1 MQDFLQR
8 FKVGHILRPS
18 LAPTLT
24 KVRQVELEAGDC
36 EGRLPLLFW
45 TLIVV
50 LGNFNSVQ
58 VQVDHLPIA
67 CMNIGITVYP
77 TYGGSG
83 IVGSELGMELAKRG
97 HTVHFISS
105 ALPTRLTELSER
117 VRFHEVEMMSYP
129 LFEHQ
134 PYTLALA
141 TKMATVAET
150 ENLDLLHVH
159 YAIPHSISGILARE
173 SLKPKR
179 RLPVITTLH
188 GTDITLVGADRS
200 YLPITR
206 YGIVQSDGVTAIS
219 QYLKEATRESFQFDD
234 IRVIPN
240 FVCQHDYQRHPVEA
254 LRRELAPAG
263 ETLLVHVSNF
273 RPVKRPVDCVEI
285 LARVL
290 KNHGQARL
298 VMVGDGSE
306 RPNAEH
312 RARCLNIADKCSFV
326 GKQPNI
332 VDYLSAADVL
342 LLPSE
347 QESFGLAALEAM
359 ACEVPVIA
367 SRVGGIP
374 EVVTDGE
381 TGFLSK
387 VGDVAKMA
395 DDAARLVGDEKLR
408 HKMGAAARASA
419 ISRYRTDIVIP
430 QYIEFY
436 QEVLSRN

>member
-1 MQDFLQR
+1 
-8 FKVGHILRPS
+8 
-18 LAPTLT
+18 
-24 KVRQVELEAGDC
+24 
-36 EGRLPLLFW
+36 
-45 TLIVV
+45 
-50 LGNFNSVQ
+50 
-58 VQVDHLPIA
+58 
-67 CMNIGITVYP
+67 MNIGITVYP
-77 TYGGSG
+77 NNGDSG
-83 IVGSELGMELAKRG
+83 IVGSELVKELAARG

-105 ALPTRLTELSER
+105 SLPTRLTELNER

-141 TKMATVAET
+141 TKMATVAES

-159 YAIPHSISGILARE
+159 YAIPHSISAILARE

-179 RLPVITTLH
+179 YLPVITTLH

-219 QYLKEATRESFQFDD
+219 HYLKNATKETFHFDE
-234 IRVIPN
+234 IEVIPN
-240 FVCQHDYQRHPVEA
+240 FICQTDYQRHPVEG
-254 LRRELAPAG
+254 LRRSLSPDDEP
-263 ETLLVHVSNF
+263 LLVHVSNF

-285 LARVL
+285 LSRVL
-290 KNHGQARL
+290 KSGTKTRL

-306 RPNAEH
+306 RTNVEH
-312 RARCLNIADKCSFV
+312 RARCLGVYDRCTFV

-332 VDYLSAADVL
+332 VDYLSASDVL
-342 LLPSE
+342 LLPSD

-381 TGFLSK
+381 TGYLSP
-387 VGDVAKMA
+387 VGDVDKMGA
-395 DDAARLVGDEKLR
+395 DAARLVADTKLR
-408 HKMGAAARASA
+408 QEMGRRARESA
-419 ISRYRTDIVIP
+419 ISRYRTDLVIP
-430 QYIEFY
+430 QYVRFY
-436 QEVLSRN
+436 EEVIAKQSV

>member
-1 MQDFLQR
+1 
-8 FKVGHILRPS
+8 
-18 LAPTLT
+18 
-24 KVRQVELEAGDC
+24 
-36 EGRLPLLFW
+36 
-45 TLIVV
+45 
-50 LGNFNSVQ
+50 
-58 VQVDHLPIA
+58 
-67 CMNIGITVYP
+67 MNIGITVYP

-83 IVGSELGMELAKRG
+83 IVGSELGKELAARG
-97 HTVHFISS
+97 HTVHFIASS
-105 ALPTRLTELSER
+105 LPTRLTELNER

-141 TKMATVAET
+141 TKMATVAED

-159 YAIPHSISGILARE
+159 YAIPHSISAILARE
-173 SLKPKR
+173 SLKPRR

-219 QYLKEATRESFQFDD
+219 HYLKKATTEIFDFD
-234 IRVIPN
+234 NIAVIPN
-240 FVCQHDYQRHPVEA
+240 FICEADYQRHPVSD
-254 LRRELAPAG
+254 LRAELAPEG
-263 ETLLVHVSNF
+263 EPLLVHVSNF

-285 LARVL
+285 LAHVL
-290 KNHGQARL
+290 KKTRARL

-312 RARCLNIADKCSFV
+312 RARCLGIYEHCSFV
-326 GKQPNI
+326 GKQPKI
-332 VDYLSAADVL
+332 VDYLSVSDVL

-359 ACEVPVIA
+359 ACEVPVVA
-367 SRVGGIP
+367 SRVGGVP

-381 TGFLSK
+381 TGFLSE
-387 VGDVAKMA
+387 VGDV
-395 DDAARLVGDEKLR
+395 E
-408 HKMGAAARASA
+408 KMGADATRLLMNEEMRREMGRRARESA
-419 ISRYRTDIVIP
+419 ISRYSTDLVIP
-430 QYIEFY
+430 QYINFY
-436 QEVLSRN
+436 ERVLAA

>member
-1 MQDFLQR
+1 
-8 FKVGHILRPS
+8 
-18 LAPTLT
+18 
-24 KVRQVELEAGDC
+24 
-36 EGRLPLLFW
+36 
-45 TLIVV
+45 
-50 LGNFNSVQ
+50 
-58 VQVDHLPIA
+58 
-67 CMNIGITVYP
+67 MNIGITVYP

-83 IVGSELGMELAKRG
+83 IVGSELGKELAARG

-105 ALPTRLTELSER
+105 SLPTRLTELNER

-141 TKMATVAET
+141 TKMAQVAET

-159 YAIPHSISGILARE
+159 YAIPHSISAILARE

-179 RLPVITTLH
+179 YLPVITTLH

-219 QYLKEATRESFQFDD
+219 HYLKEATKEIFQFDD
-234 IRVIPN
+234 IEVIPN
-240 FVCQHDYQRHPVEA
+240 FICQTDYARHPVEV
-254 LRRELAPAG
+254 LRSSLAP
-263 ETLLVHVSNF
+263 EREPLLVHVSNF

-290 KNHGQARL
+290 QKGVATRL

-306 RPNAEH
+306 RTNVEH
-312 RARCLNIADKCSFV
+312 RARCLGVYDKCMFV

-347 QESFGLAALEAM
+347 HESFGLAALEAM

-381 TGFLSK
+381 TGFLSE
-387 VGDVAKMA
+387 VGDVEKMA
-395 DDAARLVGDEKLR
+395 ADAARLLSDTTLR
-408 HKMGAAARASA
+408 RKMGKDAREFAVTQ
-419 ISRYRTDIVIP
+419 YRTDIVIP
-430 QYIEFY
+430 RYIEFY
-436 QEVLSRN
+436 ERVLKRTQGKV

>member
-1 MQDFLQR
+1 
-8 FKVGHILRPS
+8 
-18 LAPTLT
+18 
-24 KVRQVELEAGDC
+24 
-36 EGRLPLLFW
+36 
-45 TLIVV
+45 
-50 LGNFNSVQ
+50 
-58 VQVDHLPIA
+58 
-67 CMNIGITVYP
+67 MNIGITVYP

-83 IVGSELGMELAKRG
+83 IVGSELGKELAARG

-105 ALPTRLTELSER
+105 ALPTRLTELNER

-141 TKMATVAET
+141 TKMAAVAET

-159 YAIPHSISGILARE
+159 YAIPHSISAILARE

-219 QYLKEATRESFQFDD
+219 HYLKNATREIFQFDE
-234 IRVIPN
+234 ITVVPN
-240 FVCQHDYQRHPVEA
+240 FVCQTDYKRRPVA
-254 LRRELAPAG
+254 GLRRELAPGG
-263 ETLLVHVSNF
+263 EALLVHVSNF

-285 LARVL
+285 VARVL
-290 KNHGQARL
+290 KKKINARL

-306 RPNAEH
+306 RTSVEH
-312 RARCLNIADKCSFV
+312 RARCLGVYDRCSFV
-326 GKQPNI
+326 GKQPKI
-332 VDYLSAADVL
+332 VNYLSLADVL

-359 ACEVPVIA
+359 ACEVPVVA
-367 SRVGGIP
+367 SSVGGVP

-381 TGFLSK
+381 TGFLSD
-387 VGDVAKMA
+387 VGDIAKMA
-395 DDAARLVGDEKLR
+395 DDSVRLLTDANLRREMGRRARE
-408 HKMGAAARASA
+408 SA
-419 ISRYRTDIVIP
+419 LTRYSTDIVIP

-436 QEVLSRN
+436 DRVLSRNR

>member
-1 MQDFLQR
+1 
-8 FKVGHILRPS
+8 
-18 LAPTLT
+18 
-24 KVRQVELEAGDC
+24 
-36 EGRLPLLFW
+36 
-45 TLIVV
+45 
-50 LGNFNSVQ
+50 
-58 VQVDHLPIA
+58 
-67 CMNIGITVYP
+67 MNIGITVYP

-83 IVGSELGMELAKRG
+83 IVGSELGKELAARG
-97 HTVHFISS
+97 HTVHFIAS
-105 ALPTRLTELSER
+105 ALPTRLTELNER

-141 TKMATVAET
+141 TKMATVAQE

-159 YAIPHSISGILARE
+159 SAIPHSISAILARE
-173 SLKPKR
+173 SLKPQR
-179 RLPVITTLH
+179 HLPVITTLH

-219 QYLKEATRESFQFDD
+219 HYLKQATKEIFQFDE
-234 IRVIPN
+234 IAVIPN
-240 FVCQHDYQRHPVEA
+240 FVCQTDYQRLPDYS
-254 LRRELAPAG
+254 LRKSLAPAD
-263 ETLLVHVSNF
+263 EPLLVHVSNF

-285 LARVL
+285 LAHVL
-290 KNHGQARL
+290 KKGIKTRL

-306 RPNAEH
+306 RTNVEH
-312 RARCLNIADKCSFV
+312 RARCLGVFEQSSFV
-326 GKQPNI
+326 GKQPRI
-332 VDYLSAADVL
+332 ADYLSVSDVL

-367 SRVGGIP
+367 CRVGGIP

-381 TGFLSK
+381 TGFLSD
-387 VGDVAKMA
+387 VGDIEKMA
-395 DDAARLVGDEKLR
+395 ADAANLLANEKLR
-408 HKMGAAARASA
+408 SEMGKRARESA

-430 QYIEFY
+430 QYIDFY
-436 QEVLSRN
+436 HQVLAKGAK

>member
-1 MQDFLQR
+1 
-8 FKVGHILRPS
+8 
-18 LAPTLT
+18 
-24 KVRQVELEAGDC
+24 
-36 EGRLPLLFW
+36 
-45 TLIVV
+45 
-50 LGNFNSVQ
+50 
-58 VQVDHLPIA
+58 
-67 CMNIGITVYP
+67 MNIGITVYP

-83 IVGSELGMELAKRG
+83 IVGSELGKELAARG
-97 HTVHFISS
+97 HVVHFISS
-105 ALPTRLTELSER
+105 SLPTRLTTLSER

-141 TKMATVAET
+141 TKIATVAET
-150 ENLDLLHVH
+150 ERLDLMHVH
-159 YAIPHSISGILARE
+159 YAIPHSISAILARE
-173 SLKPKR
+173 SLKPHR

-206 YGIVQSDGVTAIS
+206 YGLTQSDGVTAIS
-219 QYLKEATRESFQFDD
+219 NYLKRATAETFQFDD
-234 IRVIPN
+234 TVVIPN
-240 FVCQHDYQRHPVEA
+240 FICATDYQRRSNPD
-254 LRRELAPAG
+254 LQRELAPNG
-263 ETLLVHVSNF
+263 EPLLVHVSNF

-285 LARVL
+285 FYRVL
-290 KNHGQARL
+290 QSGVNARL

-306 RPNAEH
+306 RTNAEH
-312 RARCLNIADKCSFV
+312 RARCLGVFDRCSFV

-332 VDYLSAADVL
+332 IDYLSVSDVL

-381 TGFLSK
+381 TGYLSE
-387 VGDVAKMA
+387 VGEVDKMSA
-395 DDAARLVGDEKLR
+395 DATRLLFDGELRREMGRRARE
-408 HKMGAAARASA
+408 SA
-419 ISRYRTDIVIP
+419 ISRYSTDLIIP
-430 QYIEFY
+430 KYIEFY
-436 QEVLSRN
+436 ERILANQG

>member
-1 MQDFLQR
+1 
-8 FKVGHILRPS
+8 
-18 LAPTLT
+18 
-24 KVRQVELEAGDC
+24 
-36 EGRLPLLFW
+36 
-45 TLIVV
+45 
-50 LGNFNSVQ
+50 
-58 VQVDHLPIA
+58 
-67 CMNIGITVYP
+67 MNIGITVYP

-83 IVGSELGMELAKRG
+83 IVGSELGKELAARG
-97 HTVHFISS
+97 HTVHFIAS
-105 ALPTRLTELSER
+105 ALPTRLTELNER
-117 VRFHEVEMMSYP
+117 VHFHEVEMMSYP

-173 SLKPKR
+173 SLKPQR

-219 QYLKEATRESFQFDD
+219 KYLKQATAETFHFDD
-234 IRVIPN
+234 ITVIPN
-240 FVCQHDYQRHPVEA
+240 FICASDYQRHSSPA
-254 LRRELAPAG
+254 LRLELSPDGAP
-263 ETLLVHVSNF
+263 LMVHVSNF

-290 KNHGQARL
+290 KKTQARL
-298 VMVGDGSE
+298 AMVGDGSE
-306 RPNAEH
+306 RQNAEH
-312 RARCLNIADKCSFV
+312 RARCLGISDRCVFV
-326 GKQPNI
+326 GKQPRI
-332 VDYLSAADVL
+332 MDYLSVADVL

-367 SRVGGIP
+367 SRVGGLP
-374 EVVTDGE
+374 EVVDDRE
-381 TGFLSK
+381 TGYLSE
-387 VGDVAKMA
+387 VGDLDKMA
-395 DDAARLVGDEKLR
+395 DDATRLLRDEKLR
-408 HKMGAAARASA
+408 REIGARARSSA
-419 ISRYRTDIVIP
+419 LARYSTDLVIP

-436 QEVLSRN
+436 ERVLAS

>member
-1 MQDFLQR
+1 
-8 FKVGHILRPS
+8 
-18 LAPTLT
+18 
-24 KVRQVELEAGDC
+24 
-36 EGRLPLLFW
+36 
-45 TLIVV
+45 
-50 LGNFNSVQ
+50 
-58 VQVDHLPIA
+58 
-67 CMNIGITVYP
+67 
-77 TYGGSG
+77 
-83 IVGSELGMELAKRG
+83 
-97 HTVHFISS
+97 
-105 ALPTRLTELSER
+105 
-117 VRFHEVEMMSYP
+117 MMSYP

-141 TKMATVAET
+141 TKMSTVAET

-159 YAIPHSISGILARE
+159 YAIPHSISAILARE

-179 RLPVITTLH
+179 HLPVITTLH

-219 QYLKEATRESFQFDD
+219 HYLKEATKEIFQFDD
-234 IRVIPN
+234 IEVIPN
-240 FVCQHDYQRHPVEA
+240 FICQTDYARHPVAE
-254 LRRELAPAG
+254 LRSSLAPQG
-263 ETLLVHVSNF
+263 EPLLVHVSNF

-285 LARVL
+285 FARVL
-290 KNHGQARL
+290 KKGIGTRL

-306 RPNAEH
+306 RTNVEH
-312 RARCLNIADKCSFV
+312 RARCLGVYDKCVFV

-381 TGFLSK
+381 TGCLSE
-387 VGDVAKMA
+387 VGDVEKMA
-395 DDAARLVGDEKLR
+395 EDAARLLSDETFR
-408 HKMGAAARASA
+408 RAMGKRARESA
-419 ISRYRTDIVIP
+419 VSRYRTDIVIP

-436 QEVLSRN
+436 ERVLKKTSPVG

>member
-1 MQDFLQR
+1 
-8 FKVGHILRPS
+8 
-18 LAPTLT
+18 
-24 KVRQVELEAGDC
+24 
-36 EGRLPLLFW
+36 
-45 TLIVV
+45 
-50 LGNFNSVQ
+50 
-58 VQVDHLPIA
+58 
-67 CMNIGITVYP
+67 MNIGITVYP

-83 IVGSELGMELAKRG
+83 IVGSELGKELAARG
-97 HTVHFISS
+97 HTVHFIAS
-105 ALPTRLTELSER
+105 ALPTRLTELNER

-141 TKMATVAET
+141 TKMAKVAET
-150 ENLDLLHVH
+150 EKLDLLHVH
-159 YAIPHSISGILARE
+159 YAIPHSISAILARE
-173 SLKPKR
+173 SLKPAL

-219 QYLKEATRESFQFDD
+219 QYLKQATIETFQFDK
-234 IRVIPN
+234 IEVIPN
-240 FVCQHDYQRHPVEA
+240 FICGTDYRRHDVPE
-254 LRRELAPAG
+254 LRSRLSPDG
-263 ETLLVHVSNF
+263 TPLLVHVSNF

-290 KNHGQARL
+290 KQTKTRL

-306 RPNAEH
+306 RTNAEH
-312 RARCLNIADKCSFV
+312 RARCLGIYEACSFV
-326 GKQPNI
+326 GKQPKI

-381 TGFLSK
+381 TGFLSE
-387 VGDVAKMA
+387 VGDVEKMSA
-395 DDAARLVGDEKLR
+395 DAARLVADENLR
-408 HKMGAAARASA
+408 REMGKRARESA
-419 ISRYRTDIVIP
+419 LSRYSTDSIIP
-430 QYIEFY
+430 QYINFY
-436 QEVLSRN
+436 ERVLAA